1 MRRSCGSY
9 SDVTTPVHVTC
20 PAAVT
25 CRLCLR
31 LLRGRSHLQTEISED
46 VAHDL
51 GLCMVHLAIKSIPDS
66 DFNLAMSVSIDGHGG
81 KHETTEECWC
91 HDAACFMLLGTGKNS
106 GVSALFRTRALA
118 VRLKI
123 ATSWRQTP
131 VSRTVPNGHHRRRG
145 KRQNCERQRTLLLVC
160 PASRPS

>member
-20 PAAVT
+20 PAVVT

-46 VAHDL
+46 VAHGL
-51 GLCMVHLAIKSIPDS
+51 GLCMVHLAIESIPDS

-81 KHETTEECWC
+81 KQ
-91 HDAACFMLLGTGKNS
+91 
-106 GVSALFRTRALA
+106 
-118 VRLKI
+118 LKGEKMQPEMSI
-123 ATSWRQTP
+123 
-131 VSRTVPNGHHRRRG
+131 
-145 KRQNCERQRTLLLVC
+145 
-160 PASRPS
+160 